1 MGKKIH
7 CTLQGR
13 NVDFLK
19 YVSSNH
25 ASEKKKLHFLK
36 YVSSNHA
43 SEKKKYALTNFA
55 LTETYIALIGRINIC
70 GRLYGY

>member
-1 MGKKIH
+1 MGEKIH

-25 ASEKKKLHFLK
+25 ASEKKR
-36 YVSSNHA
+36 
-43 SEKKKYALTNFA
+43 KKNALTNFA
-55 LTETYIALIGRINIC
+55 LTETYIALKIYVEDSMDIEIARKAKFFYVDEIT
-70 GRLYGY
+70 